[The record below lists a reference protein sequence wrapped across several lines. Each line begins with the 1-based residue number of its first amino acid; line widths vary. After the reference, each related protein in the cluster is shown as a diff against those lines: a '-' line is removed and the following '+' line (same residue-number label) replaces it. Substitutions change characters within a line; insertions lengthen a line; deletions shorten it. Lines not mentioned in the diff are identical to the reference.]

1 MEEAGVGVRM
11 STVGRGGM
19 CRRMGVRNINK
30 RFSTHFLQGARVP
43 RRMNSFDM
51 VNTFLI
57 KFCPSESMSTKMIAC
72 AIAHII
78 VLELHYI
85 PVYRG

>member
-1 MEEAGVGVRM
+1 MNLAF
-11 STVGRGGM
+11 SCDLDNNSNM
-19 CRRMGVRNINK
+19 CL
-30 RFSTHFLQGARVP
+30 STHFLQGARAP
-43 RRMNSFDM
+43 RRMNSFDI

-72 AIAHII
+72 AIARII
-78 VLELHYI
+78 VLALLYI